1 MEKITI
7 LYAQK
12 LIEDLMESS
21 SSSDEDDEV
30 FAVLNDLDKTNP
42 KERTSDNKEMMETNE
57 KIQTTAND
65 VTVANVK
72 EITNIK
78 DKMQDDD
85 RVAETNETL
94 LVTAKT
100 ENYKEVKDAVVN
112 SPSLAKDKDNVV
124 KNVLKRLETEKSN
137 LDKEVKAAFQEE
149 RFLSFEDKVMNMISE
164 RNFKHNFHVSRGTAI
179 YLMEK
184 YSLWYC
190 KTTYLESSVKSRVE
204 TNVLAYLWFSANK
217 TNFRSI
223 AKLFKQTLSH
233 IYKAIKTV
241 VQFLVE
247 ELGAEVVKFPHNHPE
262 KEAVAKEFEMV
273 AGFPNVLGC
282 FAESFF
288 TIKVQKLA
296 QDCGGYIVYLRGI
309 CDAKSKFLYA
319 KTGIPRETVDTFLE
333 KDLPELC
340 SADYHLLGDVK
351 CPIREYLMIP
361 FDNDGKLD
369 EAGKMFNIKLIR
381 THVKIK
387 KAFGLLRSRFQQL
400 KYLDFL
406 TAETMSEFIFS
417 CCVVHN
423 ICIDRDD
430 SYNEEICTD
439 VSDRLHASS
448 LSSIKNDEFL
458 SDLGLMKR
466 FELKHIIFNNK
477 T

>member
-1 MEKITI
+1 MEQITI

-21 SSSDEDDEV
+21 SSSDEDDEI
-30 FAVLNDLDKTNP
+30 FAVLKDLDKPNP
-42 KERTSDNKEMMETNE
+42 KEHSSDTKEQKETNE
-57 KIQTTAND
+57 KNQTIVND

-72 EITNIK
+72 KITNI
-78 DKMQDDD
+78 MNEIHDDE
-85 RVAETNETL
+85 VAETKEIIQ
-94 LVTAKT
+94 VTAT
-100 ENYKEVKDAVVN
+100 AENCKEDAVEVVN
-112 SPSLAKDKDNVV
+112 SQSLAKNKENAVEH
-124 KNVLKRLETEKSN
+124 VLKRLEAEKSN
-137 LDKEVKAAFQEE
+137 LDKEVKAAFQEG

-184 YSLWYC
+184 YSLWHC
-190 KTTYLESSVKSRVE
+190 KSTYLESNVKSKVE

-217 TNFRSI
+217 TNFRTI
-223 AKLFKQTLSH
+223 AKLFKQSLSH
-233 IYKAIKTV
+233 IYKSIKTV
-241 VQFLVE
+241 VKFLVE
-247 ELGAEVVKFPHNHPE
+247 ELGPEIIKFPNTHPE

-288 TIKVQKLA
+288 TFKLQKLA
-296 QDCGGYIVYLRGI
+296 KDCGGYIVNLRGV

-319 KTGIPRETVDTFLE
+319 KTGIPRETIDTFLE
-333 KDLPELC
+333 KDLPEFC
-340 SADYHLLGDVK
+340 SSDYHLLGDEK

-369 EAGKMFNIKLIR
+369 EAEKMFNIKLIR

-406 TAETMSEFIFS
+406 TAETLSEFIFS
-417 CCVVHN
+417 CCIVHN

-430 SYNEEICTD
+430 SYNEDICTD
-439 VSDRLHASS
+439 VSDRLYASS